1 MGLAID
7 GAFVPM
13 RPERARGRRAGRK
26 RQRVKCARWRGQ
38 WRDAKEFRF
47 YLLDGERI
55 VQVLSGHQVQDAQA
69 LGDAFLAPSRV
80 NSAHQL
86 REMHAGER
94 VPHCRGATA
103 P

>member
-1 MGLAID
+1 MTELAR
-7 GAFVPM
+7 V
-13 RPERARGRRAGRK
+13 GRLDPLVG
-26 RQRVKCARWRGQ
+26 
-38 WRDAKEFRF
+38 RDAVI
-47 YLLDGERI
+47 ERI